1 MRFTANEEYGLRC
14 LLRLGRQGT
23 DGSLTIPEISRAEG
37 ISTPYV
43 AKIMRLLRRGG
54 FVQSTRGKSGG
65 YSLARPAD
73 HILIGDLLGLLG
85 GRLFEPGFC
94 DRHAGV
100 EDVCT
105 NSVDC
110 SIRSLWRAVQVVV
123 DHVLSK
129 ITLGDLL
136 RNEENMSSWVGDLV
150 KLSGAEASTLRTVAP
165 GEPGIFAPQK
175 PRGNWAPTHNRL
187 RN

>member
-14 LLRLGRQGT
+14 LLRVGRQGPES
-23 DGSLTIPEISRAEG
+23 SLTIPEISRAEG
-37 ISTPYV
+37 ISMPYV

-54 FVQSTRGKSGG
+54 FVQSTRGKTGG

-73 HILIGDLLGLLG
+73 TIRLGDLLALLG

-100 EDVCT
+100 VDTCT

-110 SIRSLWRAVQVVV
+110 SIRSLWREVQLVV

-136 RNEENMSSWVGDLV
+136 RNEQTMSSWVGALV
-150 KLSGAEASTLRTVAP
+150 KLSEIPAPSVADP
-165 GEPGIFAPQK
+165 PSRSPSPFSHP
-175 PRGNWAPTHNRL
+175 PRKGSLN
-187 RN
+187 

>member
-14 LLRLGRQGT
+14 LLRLGKQGPE
-23 DGSLTIPEISRAEG
+23 GSLTIPEISRAEG

-54 FVQSTRGKSGG
+54 FVQSTRGKAGG

-73 HILIGDLLGLLG
+73 QILVGELLALLG
-85 GRLFEPGFC
+85 GRLFEPDFC
-94 DRHAGV
+94 DRHSGV
-100 EDVCT
+100 GNVCT
-105 NSVDC
+105 NTVDC
-110 SIRSLWRAVQVVV
+110 SIRSLWRSVQLVV

-136 RNEENMSSWVGDLV
+136 RNEQTMTSWVENLV
-150 KLSGAEASTLRTVAP
+150 KLPGQPLAGASPGPPSSFAS
-165 GEPGIFAPQK
+165 QK
-175 PRGNWAPTHNRL
+175 SHLN
-187 RN
+187 

>member
-1 MRFTANEEYGLRC
+1 M
-14 LLRLGRQGT
+14 LRLGRQGT
-23 DGSLTIPEISRAEG
+23 EGSLTIPEISRAEG

-73 HILIGDLLGLLG
+73 NIVIADLLTLLG
-85 GRLFEPGFC
+85 GRLFEPDFC

-100 EDVCT
+100 EDTCS

-110 SIRSLWRAVQVVV
+110 SIRSLWRAVQLVV
-123 DHVLSK
+123 DQVLSR

-136 RNEENMSSWVGDLV
+136 RNEQTMSRWVGDLV
-150 KLSGAEASTLRTVAP
+150 KLTGIQPSSLRNGTSAQSLSFV
-165 GEPGIFAPQK
+165 PQK
-175 PRGNWAPTHNRL
+175 SHLN
-187 RN
+187 

>member
-1 MRFTANEEYGLRC
+1 VRFTANEEYGIRC
-14 LLRLGRQGT
+14 LLRLGRHGSE
-23 DGSLTIPEISRAEG
+23 GSLTIPEISRAEG

-73 HILIGDLLGLLG
+73 SIVIADLLTLLG
-85 GRLFEPGFC
+85 GRLFESDFC
-94 DRHAGV
+94 DRHSGV
-100 EDVCT
+100 EDICS

-110 SIRSLWRAVQVVV
+110 SIRSLWRAVQLVV
-123 DHVLSK
+123 DQVLSR

-136 RNEENMSSWVGDLV
+136 RNEQTMSVWVGDLV
-150 KLSGAEASTLRTVAP
+150 KLTGVQPSALRSGTSAQSLSF
-165 GEPGIFAPQK
+165 I
-175 PRGNWAPTHNRL
+175 PRKGHLN
-187 RN
+187 

>member
-1 MRFTANEEYGLRC
+1 
-14 LLRLGRQGT
+14 LLRLGRHGME
-23 DGSLTIPEISRAEG
+23 GSLTIPEISRAEG
-37 ISTPYV
+37 ISMPYV

-73 HILIGDLLGLLG
+73 QILVGDVLGLLG
-85 GRLFEPGFC
+85 GRLFGPSFC
-94 DRHAGV
+94 EQHSGA

-110 SIRSLWRAVQVVV
+110 SIRSLWRAVQLVV
-123 DHVLSK
+123 DHVLSS

-136 RNEENMSSWVGDLV
+136 RNEQTMSSWVGDLV
-150 KLSGAEASTLRTVAP
+150 KLPGLQVSALRGASPLPTP
-165 GEPGIFAPQK
+165 PFMPQK
-175 PRGNWAPTHNRL
+175 GHLN
-187 RN
+187 

>member
-1 MRFTANEEYGLRC
+1 MRFSANEEYGMRC
-14 LLRLGRQGT
+14 LLRLGRQAAE
-23 DGSLTIPEISRAEG
+23 GSLTIPEISRAEG
-37 ISTPYV
+37 ISTPYA

-65 YSLARPAD
+65 YNLARPAD
-73 HILIGDLLGLLG
+73 QILVGDVLALLG

-94 DRHAGV
+94 DRHAGL
-100 EDVCT
+100 EEICT

-123 DHVLSK
+123 DHVLSS

-136 RNEENMSSWVGDLV
+136 RNEQTMSSWVGDLV
-150 KLSGAEASTLRTVAP
+150 KLPAPQARIPQTGTLGNSSAP
-165 GEPGIFAPQK
+165 GCGINPK
-175 PRGNWAPTHNRL
+175 GRL
-187 RN
+187 N

>member
-1 MRFTANEEYGLRC
+1 M
-14 LLRLGRQGT
+14 
-23 DGSLTIPEISRAEG
+23 
-37 ISTPYV
+37 PYV

-54 FVQSTRGKSGG
+54 YVQSTRGKLGG

-73 HILIGDLLGLLG
+73 SIRVGDLLGLLG

-100 EDVCT
+100 VDTCT

-110 SIRSLWRAVQVVV
+110 SIRSLWREVQLVV
-123 DHVLSK
+123 DSVLSR

-136 RNEENMSSWVGDLV
+136 RNEQTMSSWVEGLV
-150 KLSGAEASTLRTVAP
+150 KLSEIPPPSVAGPSSGSAPPFSPASRKGSL
-165 GEPGIFAPQK
+165 
-175 PRGNWAPTHNRL
+175 N
-187 RN
+187 

>member
-1 MRFTANEEYGLRC
+1 MRFTANEEYGIRC
-14 LLRLGRQGT
+14 LLRLGRQGPE
-23 DGSLTIPEISRAEG
+23 GSLTIPEISRAEG
-37 ISTPYV
+37 ISMPYV

-65 YSLARPAD
+65 YCLARPAD
-73 HILIGDLLGLLG
+73 HILIGDLLTLLG

-94 DRHAGV
+94 DRHSGL
-100 EDVCT
+100 EDVCS

-110 SIRSLWRAVQVVV
+110 SIRSLWRAVQLVV

-136 RNEENMSSWVGDLV
+136 RNEQTMSVWVGDLV
-150 KLSGAEASTLRTVAP
+150 KLGEIKAP
-165 GEPGIFAPQK
+165 SLGSAPAINSSSFSLK
-175 PRGNWAPTHNRL
+175 SVI
-187 RN
+187 

>member
-14 LLRLGRQGT
+14 LLRLGRQGP

-54 FVQSTRGKSGG
+54 FVQSTRGKAGG

-73 HILIGDLLGLLG
+73 QILIGELLVLLG
-85 GRLFEPGFC
+85 GRLFEPDFC
-94 DRHAGV
+94 ERHAGI
-100 EDVCT
+100 ENICT
-105 NSVDC
+105 NDVDC
-110 SIRSLWRAVQVVV
+110 SIRSLWRAVQLVV

-136 RNEENMSSWVGDLV
+136 RNEQTMSSWVGGLV
-150 KLSGAEASTLRTVAP
+150 KLSPSGSQVSMNNAAIQPSAFTST
-165 GEPGIFAPQK
+165 K
-175 PRGNWAPTHNRL
+175 THLN
-187 RN
+187 

>member
-14 LLRLGRQGT
+14 LLRLGKQGT
-23 DGSLTIPEISRAEG
+23 EGSLTIPEISRAEG

-54 FVQSTRGKSGG
+54 FVQSTRGKAGG

-73 HILIGDLLGLLG
+73 QILVGELLALLG
-85 GRLFEPGFC
+85 GRLFEPDFC
-94 DRHAGV
+94 DRHSGLGN
-100 EDVCT
+100 VCT
-105 NSVDC
+105 NTVDC
-110 SIRSLWRAVQVVV
+110 SIRSLWRGVQLVV

-136 RNEENMSSWVGDLV
+136 RNEQTMTSWVGNLV
-150 KLSGAEASTLRTVAP
+150 KLQPLTGASP
-165 GEPGIFAPQK
+165 GQPSAFVSQK
-175 PRGNWAPTHNRL
+175 IRL
-187 RN
+187 N

>member
-1 MRFTANEEYGLRC
+1 MRFTANEEYGIRC
-14 LLRLGRQGT
+14 LLRLGRQGI

-37 ISTPYV
+37 ISMPYV

-65 YSLARPAD
+65 YSLARPSD
-73 HILIGDLLGLLG
+73 RILVGDVLGLLG
-85 GRLFEPGFC
+85 GRLFEPTFC
-94 DRHAGV
+94 DRHSGV

-110 SIRSLWRAVQVVV
+110 SIRSLWRAVQLVV
-123 DHVLSK
+123 DHVLSR

-136 RNEENMSSWVGDLV
+136 RNEQTMSSWVGDLV
-150 KLSGAEASTLRTVAP
+150 KLPGIEPSTLRGSASSSSAILTA
-165 GEPGIFAPQK
+165 QK
-175 PRGNWAPTHNRL
+175 RHLN
-187 RN
+187 

>member
-14 LLRLGRQGT
+14 LLRLGRQGSE
-23 DGSLTIPEISRAEG
+23 GSLTIPEISRAEG
-37 ISTPYV
+37 ISTPYA

-54 FVQSTRGKSGG
+54 FVQSTRGKAGG

-73 HILIGDLLGLLG
+73 RVLLSDLLDLLG
-85 GRLFEPGFC
+85 GRLFEADFC

-100 EDVCT
+100 EDVCA

-110 SIRSLWRAVQVVV
+110 SIRSLWRAIQLTV
-123 DHVLSK
+123 DHTLSK

-136 RNEENMSSWVGDLV
+136 RNEQNMSVWVDHLV
-150 KLSGAEASTLRTVAP
+150 RLPGAEQGASSRAGGVRSELSA
-165 GEPGIFAPQK
+165 EK
-175 PRGNWAPTHNRL
+175 SRL
-187 RN
+187 N